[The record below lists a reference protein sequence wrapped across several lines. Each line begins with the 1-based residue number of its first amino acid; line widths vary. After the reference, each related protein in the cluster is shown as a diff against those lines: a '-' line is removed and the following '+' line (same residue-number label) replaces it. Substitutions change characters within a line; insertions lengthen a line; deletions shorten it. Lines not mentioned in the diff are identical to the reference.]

1 MDGYIY
7 EYYEYDSPYTMPVA
21 MVSDTR
27 TDQISVQNIVPVIYF
42 ADENETGIIYALDTK
57 NS

>member
-1 MDGYIY
+1 MNIMNMTV
-7 EYYEYDSPYTMPVA
+7 PTQCLPVA